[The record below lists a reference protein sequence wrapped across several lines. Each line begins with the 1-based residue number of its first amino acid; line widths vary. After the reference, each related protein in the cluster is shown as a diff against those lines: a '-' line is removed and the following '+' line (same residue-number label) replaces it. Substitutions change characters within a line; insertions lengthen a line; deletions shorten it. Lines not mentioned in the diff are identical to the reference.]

1 MKRQRK
7 ATKLSEDRQHFR
19 KRIQNNDSEDDPGS
33 WGGMGKMQEMF
44 TKDLAELKNNQT
56 EMNNTLEGLNSRI
69 TEAEEWINYLEDRW
83 WKSLLQKE
91 YRKKNEK
98 NEDSLTPLR

>member
-1 MKRQRK
+1 MIVRMI
-7 ATKLSEDRQHFR
+7 LDL
-19 KRIQNNDSEDDPGS
+19 
-33 WGGMGKMQEMF
+33 GGKMGKMQEMF

-56 EMNNTLEGLNSRI
+56 EMNNTLEGLSSRI
-69 TEAEEWINYLEDRW
+69 TEAEEWINDLEDRW

-98 NEDSLTPLR
+98 NEDSLKPLRQH

>member
-1 MKRQRK
+1 MKIGNI
-7 ATKLSEDRQHFR
+7 SEKEFR
-19 KRIQNNDSEDDPGS
+19 IMIVRMILDL
-33 WGGMGKMQEMF
+33 GGEMGKMQEMF